1 MHSWSDT
8 HIDPSDSMINS
19 LAPKTDLIVDSPF
32 QLLQLSCKFV
42 KRILWYIKVTK
53 LVPDMFDD
61 SHYLFAE

>member
-1 MHSWSDT
+1 MRSWSDT

-42 KRILWYIKVTK
+42 KRILWYIKVTTC
-53 LVPDMFDD
+53 
-61 SHYLFAE
+61 A